1 MHTRLHSPRQVSVG
15 RIACVL
21 LLWLSGSGC
30 ALPMHF
36 AANGVTSHMAAGSM
50 RVARATSWSILPCRS
65 RHTDSGAVSSASGRV
80 WRTATRCPP
89 PPLQPMLRAAPL
101 HPMLRAAPLSTS
113 GGPSGHPRPTS
124 PMRASPSTSIRP
136 SAPHQTAAHEF
147 LSFSSIRLAQ
157 SPAETPAAMRSCSSS
172 RTPE

>member
-101 HPMLRAAPLSTS
+101 STS